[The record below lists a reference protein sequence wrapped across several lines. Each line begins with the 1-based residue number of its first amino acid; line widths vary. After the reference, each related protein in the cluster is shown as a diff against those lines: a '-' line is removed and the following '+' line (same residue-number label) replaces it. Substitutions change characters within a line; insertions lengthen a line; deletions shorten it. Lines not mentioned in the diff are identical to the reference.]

1 MNDDELKQHMR
12 DLSKSTDPGEQKFVM
27 DMMRDEIV
35 RLRKQTDSLRMERDA
50 LKVIVDRLVEEIC
63 DIETKLPS
71 NIARRWIAV
80 IRGGWRV

>member
-1 MNDDELKQHMR
+1 MNDDELRQHMR
-12 DLSKSTDPGEQKFVM
+12 DLSKSSYPGEQEFVM
-27 DMMRDEIV
+27 DMMRDEIT
-35 RLRKQTDSLRMERDA
+35 RLRRQVNSLATERDA

-71 NIARRWIAV
+71 NIVRRWISV

>member
-12 DLSKSTDPGEQKFVM
+12 DLSKSTYPGEQQFVM

-35 RLRKQTDSLRMERDA
+35 RLRKQVDSLRIERDA

-71 NIARRWIAV
+71 NIVRRWISV

>member
-1 MNDDELKQHMR
+1 MNDDELKQHMM
-12 DLSKSTDPGEQKFVM
+12 DLAYQGDKARKFAL
-27 DMMRDEIV
+27 DMIGDEMN
-35 RLRKQTDSLRMERDA
+35 RLRRQIDSLRMERDA

-80 IRGGWRV
+80 LRGGWRV

>member
-12 DLSKSTDPGEQKFVM
+12 DLSKSTYPGEQQFVM

-35 RLRKQTDSLRMERDA
+35 RLRKQVDSLRMERDA

-71 NIARRWIAV
+71 NIVRRWISV

>member
-1 MNDDELKQHMR
+1 MNDDELKQHMM
-12 DLSKSTDPGEQKFVM
+12 DLAYQGDKARKFAL
-27 DMMRDEIV
+27 DMIGDEMG
-35 RLRKQTDSLRMERDA
+35 RLRQQIDSLRTERDA

-71 NIARRWIAV
+71 NIVRRWISV